1 MGVLTDIMTG
11 GASKGSGGGS
21 GGSGGS
27 GSDSG
32 GGVIGAFK
40 RLASKGKKR
49 SSGGSSSGNTDDPGA
64 PSYHSG
70 GTVRKTGLARLKKG
84 ERVLTKGQQQRLMK
98 GRNGRNGRKS
108 GSRARGK
115 SR

>member
-21 GGSGGS
+21 GGSG
-27 GSDSG
+27 SDSG
-32 GGVIGAFK
+32 GGVLGAFK

-49 SSGGSSSGNTDDPGA
+49 SSGGNTDDPGA

-84 ERVLTKGQQQRLMK
+84 ERVLTKGQQQHLMK
-98 GRNGRNGRKS
+98 GRKGRKG
-108 GSRARGK
+108 GSRAKGK